1 MLPVKTGIPPNNDG
15 TFMKTSAMESQENW
29 SDLGWYQTLRLVNLE
44 RILARNKK
52 PKFNKFLQ
60 CLLTAFMDRFR
71 NFREFFFSDFYSTF
85 LGDCRNEGKISIA
98 FTF

>member
-15 TFMKTSAMESQENW
+15 KFMKTSAMESQENW

-52 PKFNKFLQ
+52 P
-60 CLLTAFMDRFR
+60 
-71 NFREFFFSDFYSTF
+71 
-85 LGDCRNEGKISIA
+85 
-98 FTF
+98 